1 MSAQTHI
8 NPNRMTLRELRA
20 IVAIH
25 SGRVVVW
32 PRWACG
38 GAIYELRGRGFIS
51 RIAQHDD
58 GSVDRLLVGIWC
70 ENVRAQDALSNPSAT

>member
-8 NPNRMTLRELRA
+8 NPNRMTMRELRA
-20 IVAIH
+20 LVAIH

-32 PRWACG
+32 PSCAWR

-51 RIAQHDD
+51 RMAQHDD
-58 GSVDRLLVGIWC
+58 GSVDRLLVDLWC
-70 ENVRAQDALSNPSAT
+70 AHIRKQDALSNPAAT